1 MSKKIDKEI
10 ERWAGIM
17 VKNGFSIHVSTL
29 APYLYRV
36 YKDEIVNGEQV
47 RYNYGFHFWL
57 PNGVHH
63 GVNCIPD
70 ALKKIKLF
78 REKKEKKEKSD

>member
-10 ERWAGIM
+10 ERWAGTM

-47 RYNYGFHFWL
+47 RYN
-57 PNGVHH
+57 
-63 GVNCIPD
+63 
-70 ALKKIKLF
+70 
-78 REKKEKKEKSD
+78 

>member
-10 ERWAGIM
+10 ERWAGTM

-29 APYLYRV
+29 ASYLYRV

-63 GVNCIPD
+63 EVNCIPD

-78 REKKEKKEKSD
+78 REKKEKSD